1 LTGDKHMLAGM
12 LSLSHSEQQES
23 VERIHQLMAQGMGS
37 GEAIAC
43 VAQEIRQKHQSEQV
57 TLLFDDEESQ
67 SHW

>member
-1 LTGDKHMLAGM
+1 MPAGM
-12 LSLSHSEQQES
+12 LSLSHSEQQEA